1 MVGQVGTV
9 MGDGETNEVAGVV
22 VSGGV
27 SVIGCGLPVWNA
39 SFKVVRAQVKD
50 NQGGSNLTQALCEWR
65 CGGRGWGVVR

>member
-1 MVGQVGTV
+1 

-39 SFKVVRAQVKD
+39 SFKVVVVQGQGS
-50 NQGGSNLTQALCEWR
+50 QGGSNLTQALCE
-65 CGGRGWGVVR
+65 